1 MSLNIKWIE
10 KDKKKEEFVPTLAQ
24 DLNIDE
30 FIAQLLCNRGITNFE
45 EAKSF
50 FRPNLDDLYDPFLMM
65 DMEKA
70 VKRIDQAIEK
80 DEKILIFGD
89 YDVDGT
95 TATALMFQFLSQFT
109 DKIEY
114 YIPNRFKEGY
124 GISEASIDYAN
135 EQKVGLI
142 IALDCGIKSVDL
154 VDKANDLNIDYI
166 ICDHHLPGDQIPKAI
181 AVLNPK
187 RKDCSYPFKELC
199 GCGVGFKLAQA
210 YCIYKDIDEQSVF
223 QYLDLLTVAIAADMV
238 EINDENRVLC
248 YFGMQKLMTNP
259 CIGLAS
265 LVVNLKYPEIKTIS
279 DIVFKIAPRINAAGR
294 MESGNIIV
302 QLLAEKDKEKA
313 LEIASS
319 IEEKNTSR
327 KELDSNIT
335 ESALEMLLSDP
346 KVESKNT
353 TVVCD
358 SGWHKGVVGIVAS
371 RLIEHYYRPTI
382 VLCEKDGLIT
392 GSARSVGNFNIHG
405 AIESCEHLLEN
416 FGDHHMAAGLT
427 LKKENL
433 EEFKKEFEKVVTE
446 TISPEDK
453 IPKLFYD
460 CEITLDQIS
469 EKNLNIIEQMRPFG
483 PSNRTPK
490 FYSKGLQN
498 AGSRL
503 LNGGHIKTQL
513 KQKNTSF
520 GGIAFGQGAETFAL
534 IEKHPVDV
542 FYKFTWNE
550 FRGTKSIQMEIEKIK
565 P

>member
-1 MSLNIKWIE
+1 MNLELKWIE
-10 KDKKKEEFVPTLAQ
+10 KEKKNTEFVSSLAES
-24 DLNIDE
+24 LNIDE
-30 FIAQLLCNRGITNFE
+30 FLAQLLCNRGITTFE
-45 EAKSF
+45 QAKKF
-50 FRPNLDDLYDPFLMM
+50 FRPDINDLHDPFLMK
-65 DMEKA
+65 DMETA
-70 VKRIDQAIEK
+70 VKRIDKAIEQN
-80 DEKILIFGD
+80 EKILVFGD

-95 TATALMFQFLSQFT
+95 TATALMYQFLAQFT
-109 DKIEY
+109 ENIEY
-114 YIPNRFKEGY
+114 YIPDRFKEGY
-124 GISEASIDYAN
+124 GISEASIDYAHEHN
-135 EQKVGLI
+135 FNLI
-142 IALDCGIKSVDL
+142 VALDCGIKSNDL
-154 VDKANDLNIDYI
+154 IEKANGLNIDYI
-166 ICDHHLPGDQIPKAI
+166 ICDHHLPGENIPNAI

-187 RKDCSYPFKELC
+187 RVDCSYPFKELC

-210 YCIYKDIDEQSVF
+210 YCVYKDIDEDMVF

-238 EINDENRVLC
+238 EISGENRVMC
-248 YFGMQKLMTNP
+248 YFGMEKLKTNP
-259 CIGLAS
+259 CIGLDS

-294 MESGNIIV
+294 MKSGNIIV
-302 QLLAEKDKEKA
+302 KLLIEKDKKQA
-313 LEIASS
+313 LEIAES
-319 IEEKNTSR
+319 IENDNTSR
-327 KELDSNIT
+327 KELDANIT

-346 KVESKNT
+346 KMESKNS

-358 SGWHKGVVGIVAS
+358 SEWHKGVVGIVAS

-392 GSARSVGNFNIHG
+392 GSARSVGNFNIHA
-405 AIESCEHLLEN
+405 AIESCEHLLVN
-416 FGDHHMAAGLT
+416 FGGHHMAAGLT

-513 KQKNTSF
+513 KQKNTSM
-520 GGIAFGQGAETFAL
+520 GGISFGQGAETFAL

-542 FYKFTWNE
+542 IYKFTWNE
-550 FRGTKSIQMEIEKIK
+550 FRGTKSIQMEIEKIE